1 MPRYKILLEY
11 DGTRY
16 SGWQLQKGERTVQG
30 AFFDACKKIFGDKKF
45 EFYGAGRTDSGVH
58 AIGQVAHLD
67 VKTDMT
73 PQKLVFA
80 LNDNLPSDV
89 NVLDAIIA
97 EPNFHARYD
106 ATARSYVYVISHVR
120 TAFCKGNVWWVRDNL
135 DQNKMA
141 MAAKLLTGF
150 KDYKSFTDKNA
161 ETESTK
167 VDVKYQAKFHC
178 SHTIPPRLPRRM
190 TCMCEKAGI
199 LFCSMLPGTA
209 IKQLSPS
216 TNKSSRAFVISR

>member
-1 MPRYKILLEY
+1 MPRYKILLDTTE
-11 DGTRY
+11 RAIPVAV
-16 SGWQLQKGERTVQG
+16 QKVKVPSR

-73 PQKLVFA
+73 LQKLVFA

-167 VDVKYQAKFHC
+167 VDVMWIDVIPSDNVTCIHVVGSHFLWKMVRRLVGVIVEAGRGGSRQTNQAPC
-178 SHTIPPRLPRRM
+178 
-190 TCMCEKAGI
+190 
-199 LFCSMLPGTA
+199 
-209 IKQLSPS
+209 
-216 TNKSSRAFVISR
+216 